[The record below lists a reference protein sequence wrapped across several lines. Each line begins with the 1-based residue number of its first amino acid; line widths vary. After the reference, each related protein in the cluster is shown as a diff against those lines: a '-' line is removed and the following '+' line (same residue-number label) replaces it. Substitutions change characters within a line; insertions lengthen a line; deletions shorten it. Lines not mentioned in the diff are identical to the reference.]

1 MSEPRCAWSYFSEKH
16 ETGFASEKVALL
28 LTMGYVGEAVAL
40 FKKKKKDTFLMS
52 YGFQLDLFE
61 GTVS

>member
-40 FKKKKKDTFLMS
+40 FKKKKKRH
-52 YGFQLDLFE
+52 LFNVLWLPA
-61 GTVS
+61 GLI

>member
-40 FKKKKKDTFLMS
+40 FKKKKKKTPF
-52 YGFQLDLFE
+52 
-61 GTVS
+61 